1 MNGGAGG
8 HSRWLRAPGW
18 GRSGLLAVLL
28 LAAAPAAA
36 QQLRIGLNSDP
47 DALDPTTSR
56 TVAGRV
62 VFTALCDKLIDLD
75 ANLDL
80 VPQLATAWA
89 WSEDGKALTLTLR
102 QGVKFH
108 DGETLDAAAVKYTIE
123 RSLTLPGS
131 TRKSELGPV
140 TGVEIV
146 DTLTAR
152 IVLSAPFAPL
162 AAQLADRAGMIVSP
176 KAAIAAGGDFS
187 KHPVCAGPYRFV
199 ERVAQDRIVLGRF
212 ADYWDAG
219 AYHFDRVTYL
229 PIPDASVRIANLRSG
244 GIDIAETLL
253 PSDVAAITADA
264 KLSVMTG
271 PSLAAV
277 YLAINVGHGE
287 RAKTPLG
294 QNAKL
299 REALELAIDRTIL
312 NAVAFDGQFVP
323 GNQTVPPGSRW
334 YVKSLP
340 VPGRDLARARALI
353 REAGLERLRVRLT
366 VPNTTTYLQS
376 AQVLQSMVAEAG
388 IDFDLAVTEVTT
400 ALSQWTAGDFEALL
414 ILWSGRVDPDGNL
427 YTFNACDGALNG
439 GSYCNPAVDRLL
451 TEARTHIDFA
461 TRMGAY
467 EQAARIYLA
476 ERPYIYLW
484 HPALIY
490 GVSRRLDGF
499 RLVPDG
505 MIRLGGLKARG

>member
-1 MNGGAGG
+1 MNGGVGCG
-8 HSRWLRAPGW
+8 SRWLLASW
-18 GRSGLLAVLL
+18 WRSLFLAILVLG
-28 LAAAPAAA
+28 AAPAAA

-62 VFTALCDKLIDLD
+62 VFTALCDKLIDID
-75 ANLDL
+75 ANLTL
-80 VPQLATAWA
+80 VPQLATAWT

-102 QGVKFH
+102 PGVKFH

-123 RSLTLPGS
+123 RGLTLPGS

-146 DTLTAR
+146 DKLTAR
-152 IVLSAPFAPL
+152 IVLLAPFAPL

-176 KAAIAAGGDFS
+176 KAASAAGGNFS
-187 KHPVCAGPYRFV
+187 QHPVCAGPYEFV

-219 AYHFDRVTYL
+219 SYHFDRVTYL

-244 GIDIAETLL
+244 GIDIGESLL
-253 PSDVAAITADA
+253 PSDVAAIKADS
-264 KLSVMTG
+264 KLSVSSG

-294 QNAKL
+294 QNARL
-299 REALELAIDRTIL
+299 REALELAIDRKIL
-312 NAVAFDGQFVP
+312 NDVAFDGQFVA

-334 YVKSLP
+334 YATSLP
-340 VPGRDLARARALI
+340 VPGRDLARARALLK
-353 REAGLERLRVRLT
+353 EAGLQRLRIKLT
-366 VPNTTTYLQS
+366 VPNTTAYLQS
-376 AQVLQSMVAEAG
+376 AQILQSMVAEAG
-388 IDFDLAVTEVTT
+388 FDLDLAVTEVTT
-400 ALSQWTAGDFEALL
+400 ALTQWSAGDFEALL

-427 YTFNACDGALNG
+427 YSFTACDGALNG

-451 TEARTHIDFA
+451 TAARTQIDFPA
-461 TRMGAY
+461 RFAAY
-467 EQAARIYLA
+467 EQAAQIYLA

-490 GVSRRLDGF
+490 GVSRRLEGF

-505 MIRLGGLKARG
+505 MIRLGGLKARS

>member
-1 MNGGAGG
+1 MGGRAGCEPG
-8 HSRWLRAPGW
+8 WLLPSRWRL
-18 GRSGLLAVLL
+18 SLLMALL
-28 LAAAPAAA
+28 LCAAPAGA

-62 VFTALCDKLIDLD
+62 VFTALCDKLIDID
-75 ANLDL
+75 ANLQL
-80 VPQLATAWA
+80 VPQLATAWS
-89 WSEDGKALTLTLR
+89 WSGDGKALTLTLR
-102 QGVKFH
+102 PGVKFH
-108 DGETLDAAAVKYTIE
+108 DGEPLDAAAVKYTIE
-123 RSLTLPGS
+123 RGLTLPGS

-140 TGVEIV
+140 TEVEVV
-146 DTLTAR
+146 DNLTAR
-152 IVLSAPFAPL
+152 VVLSAPFAPL

-176 KAAIAAGGDFS
+176 KAAAAAGNDFS
-187 KHPVCAGPYRFV
+187 KQPVCAGPYKFV
-199 ERVAQDRIVLGRF
+199 ERVAQDRIVLDRF

-219 AYHFDRVTYL
+219 SYHFDRVTYL

-253 PSDVAAITADA
+253 PSDVAGLKADS
-264 KLSVMTG
+264 KLSVIAG
-271 PSLAAV
+271 PSLASV
-277 YLAINVGHGE
+277 YLAINVGHGA
-287 RAKTPLG
+287 RAKTRLG

-299 REALELAIDRTIL
+299 REALELAIDRNIL

-323 GNQTVPPGSRW
+323 GNQTVPPGNRW
-334 YVKSLP
+334 YVNSLP
-340 VPGRDLARARALI
+340 VPGRDLARARALLK
-353 REAGLERLRVRLT
+353 EAGVERLRIKLT

-388 IDFDLAVTEVTT
+388 IDFDLVVTEVTT
-400 ALSQWTAGDFEALL
+400 ALAQWSAGDFEALL

-427 YTFNACDGALNG
+427 YSFNACDGALNG
-439 GSYCNPAVDRLL
+439 GSYCNHEVDRLL
-451 TEARTHIDFA
+451 IAARTSIDVA
-461 TRMGAY
+461 TRFAAY
-467 EQAARIYLA
+467 EQAAKIYLA
-476 ERPYIYLW
+476 DRPYIYLW

-505 MIRLGGLKARG
+505 MIRLGGLRAQG